1 MLSLILTTVSAA
13 IIMVFMRMS
22 NGHVTC
28 RFSMLG
34 VNYLVCAL
42 LSWAYMGF
50 GVPVPTGE
58 GAAVAVG
65 LGLLGGCIY
74 VVALSL
80 SQYNIPI
87 NGVVLSSVASRVGGL
102 VVPLGIS
109 ILLFGEFPRPVQVAG
124 AVLALA
130 AIVVLNYDKEHMSAG
145 ALLPLAALFV
155 ADGCSTGMA
164 KVYNGFGNP
173 ALREHYLVFLFVT
186 ASLLCVALL
195 LLRRER
201 PGFQELLYGVLV
213 GTPNFFA
220 SRFLLTALDTVP
232 AVIVYPSR
240 CVGSIALVALAGL
253 LVFGER
259 LKRHQWWAMAV
270 ICVAVVL
277 LNL

>member
-1 MLSLILTTVSAA
+1 MLSLLLTTATAA
-13 IIMVFMRMS
+13 AIMVFMRMS
-22 NGHVTC
+22 NGHVTN
-28 RFSMLG
+28 RSSMLA

-42 LSWAYMGF
+42 LSWVHMGF

-58 GAAVAVG
+58 GTAVTVS
-65 LGLLGGCIY
+65 LGLLGGAIY

-102 VVPLGIS
+102 VVPLGFA

-124 AVLALA
+124 AVLALV
-130 AIVVLNYDKEHMSAG
+130 AIVVLNYDKDHMSAG

-164 KVYNGFGNP
+164 KVFNGYGNP
-173 ALREHYLVFLFVT
+173 AHNECYLFFIFST
-186 ASLLCVALL
+186 ACLLCVVLL

-220 SRFLLTALDTVP
+220 SRFLLKALEDLP

-253 LVFGER
+253 LIFGER
-259 LKRHQWWAMAV
+259 LKRHQWGAMAV